1 MTSPFREIPQA
12 GALVVTHNEISLEEN
27 GHGLMITAAC
37 PPHTLRRHH
46 HGIRPP
52 LTRTT
57 TAEAITTI
65 NGLNE
70 MYGNLQTTI
79 DSRSPQMRN
88 PPTTEHTTGV
98 ASIVVKKVM
107 GRNFRVIPDGK
118 LVAGKRPGCTKV
130 AVSGMSHRSTKVRGP
145 SRSVLGSPLQRG
157 NHQIA

>member
-12 GALVVTHNEISLEEN
+12 GAQVVMHNAISPEGN
-27 GHGLMITAAC
+27 GHGTMITAAC

-46 HGIRPP
+46 HGIRSP
-52 LTRTT
+52 LTHTT

-65 NGLNE
+65 NGPNE

-79 DSRSPQMRN
+79 DSRSPQMRS

-107 GRNFRVIPDGK
+107 GKNFRVTPDGK
-118 LVAGKRPGCTKV
+118 LVAGKRPGCTKL
-130 AVSGMSHRSTKVRGP
+130 GMNHPSRVRGA
-145 SRSVLGSPLQRG
+145 SRSVLGSLLQRG

>member
-1 MTSPFREIPQA
+1 MTTPLREIPQA
-12 GALVVTHNEISLEEN
+12 GARVVTHNAISPGEN
-27 GHGLMITAAC
+27 GHGTMNTAAC

-52 LTRTT
+52 LIRTT

-70 MYGNLQTTI
+70 MYGKLQSTI
-79 DSRSPQMRN
+79 DNRSLQMRS

-107 GRNFRVIPDGK
+107 GRNFRVILDGK
-118 LVAGKRPGCTKV
+118 LVVGKRPGCTKL
-130 AVSGMSHRSTKVRGP
+130 GMSHPSTRVRGA